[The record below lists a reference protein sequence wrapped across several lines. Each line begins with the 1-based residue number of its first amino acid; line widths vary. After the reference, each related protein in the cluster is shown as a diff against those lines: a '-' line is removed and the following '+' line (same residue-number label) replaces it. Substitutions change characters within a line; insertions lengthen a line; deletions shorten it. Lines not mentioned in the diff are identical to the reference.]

1 MTKKLLALM
10 LVLAAAALAACGG
23 GGGGGGGKELA
34 LVAGVKGD
42 EFYITMNC
50 GAQAEAKKEDA
61 KLSFQ
66 GPDKFDPSLQT
77 PVLDAVSAKR
87 PDAIL
92 IAPTDDTAM
101 YAPIKKAE
109 AQGSKI
115 VLVDTTLKKPT
126 VAASQVATN
135 NVAGGTVAAKTLA
148 RLVGDKGTVMVVN
161 VNPGITT
168 TDDRQKGFET
178 EMKKHPGI
186 NYIGAQFDKDDPA
199 RAASIVTSTL
209 AKHPDLKGIF
219 ATNLFSAEGS
229 ATGLRES
236 GKLGKVKIVGYDA
249 GPKQVSDLKS
259 GLVQALVIQK
269 PADIGRIGVQQAVK
283 AASDKSTTKKIGTGL
298 VVATRKTMNDPNV
311 SKWFYKSRC

>member
-1 MTKKLLALM
+1 
-10 LVLAAAALAACGG
+10 
-23 GGGGGGGKELA
+23 
-34 LVAGVKGD
+34 
-42 EFYITMNC
+42 
-50 GAQAEAKKEDA
+50 
-61 KLSFQ
+61 
-66 GPDKFDPSLQT
+66 
-77 PVLDAVSAKR
+77 
-87 PDAIL
+87 
-92 IAPTDDTAM
+92 
-101 YAPIKKAE
+101 
-109 AQGSKI
+109 
-115 VLVDTTLKKPT
+115 
-126 VAASQVATN
+126 
-135 NVAGGTVAAKTLA
+135 
-148 RLVGDKGTVMVVN
+148 MVVN